1 MATSSTE
8 DDFHLRFRKK
18 FKAPFREA
26 IIPSHILP
34 YLQVLTTVEEVC
46 LFELFELFTVVLGA
60 TSACFH
66 VILSFFLILTDLKR
80 KRN

>member
-18 FKAPFREA
+18 FKASFREA

-46 LFELFELFTVVLGA
+46 LFELFTVVLGA